1 MKTTI
6 HLLTIITLC
15 CVSLNTIAQ
24 TEKGKYFFG
33 ASTRLSAGIIEH
45 SRVQDNVNTLSERIT
60 QFSFIP
66 HAGYFIKDNL
76 ALGIEVSLSFSKTED
91 YDYDSTQRESTLAFS
106 PFARYYFGDKKVRP
120 FLFAS
125 GGIGSYKTKYH
136 SRLFTDSKS
145 DSSNTLFFYS
155 LGGGAGF
162 FLNDTVSIELELG
175 YGRLSSKEGD
185 FGTIQNAFGLNGGFS
200 IFL

>member
-15 CVSLNTIAQ
+15 CVSLNTLAQ

-33 ASTRLSAGIIEH
+33 ALTRLNAGIIEH
-45 SRVQDNVNTLSERIT
+45 SRVQDNVNTLSERTT

-66 HAGYFIKDNL
+66 NAGYFIKDNL
-76 ALGIEVSLSFSKTED
+76 ALGLEVSLSFSNTED

-106 PFARYYFGDKKVRP
+106 PFSRYYFGNKNVRP
-120 FLFAS
+120 FLYAS
-125 GGIGSYKTKYH
+125 GGIGRYKTKYR
-136 SRLFTDSKS
+136 STITDFKS
-145 DSSNTLFFYS
+145 DSSYTLIFYS
-155 LGGGAGF
+155 LGAGTGF
-162 FLNDTVSIELELG
+162 FLNDAISIELEFR
-175 YGRLSSKEGD
+175 YGRLSSKDNGI
-185 FGTIQNAFGLNGGFS
+185 GTIQNAFVLNAGFS